1 MEGRNNF
8 IAVFPS
14 IYELTS
20 CKHPLNANPSQC
32 IVHIHVNHSFNPVL
46 PTQTLIWGAQNCLT
60 QERKF
65 LPPNTKYLA
74 GVSTL
79 RFWNFRGNPLAR
91 DELRMTKTVIKLR
104 FWNFRGNPLA
114 RNEVRVSKIEVKLHF
129 RSSAATLSTVKN

>member
-46 PTQTLIWGAQNCLT
+46 PTQTLIWGAQNYLT

-91 DELRMTKTVIKLR
+91 
-104 FWNFRGNPLA
+104 
-114 RNEVRVSKIEVKLHF
+114 NEVRMSKIEVKLQF
-129 RSSAATLSTVKN
+129 